1 MEAKYEPKKFET
13 KIYKQWEQNKL
24 FIPRIEKGKKPFTV
38 LLPPPNANDPLHIG
52 HALYV
57 IEDILCRWHRMKG
70 EPTLFLPGTDHAGI
84 ETQYVFE
91 KKLRKKGK
99 SRFDYDRETLYK
111 MIEDYVEENRGIA
124 KEQMKKLGFS
134 LDWTREKYTLNP
146 EIVKTVL
153 SIFRR
158 LYNDGLVYRE
168 EKMVNYCPKCGT
180 AFSNLEVEYVER
192 TDPLYYMKYGPFVLA
207 TVRPETKFGDTAVAV
222 HPEDKRYQDWIG
234 KEFIYESLIG
244 PRKMVVIA
252 DKSVDPEFG
261 TGAVKVTPGHDPNDF
276 KIAQRHNLPIVK
288 VIGRNGKMNENA
300 GRFSG
305 LTIKEAREKVV
316 KELEQ
321 KGEIVKIEK
330 NYVHRVGTCYR
341 CGTVIEPT
349 LMPQWFIKIK
359 PLAEPAIEAVKKNKV
374 GIFPERFKKLYL
386 NWMENIYDWN
396 ISRQIV
402 WGPRIP
408 AWYCLEC
415 NPSIEITFIDKA
427 GKNVSGTYLSLKND
441 YSFAEIKKGLQSLI
455 APKEATYFLEKG
467 SCPQCHA
474 KKVLQETDTFDTWFS
489 SGQWPLTTL
498 GYPNGKDFQYFY
510 PTSVLD
516 TMWDILFFWVA
527 RMIMFGLY
535 LTNEVPFEMAH
546 MHCRVVDKSGQKMSK
561 SKGNVIDP
569 IEVCDKYGTDALRM
583 ALVFGASPGSDI
595 CLSDDKFK
603 AMRNFTNKVW
613 NAARF
618 IYILAE
624 TEEWKIDWEAKKTKE
639 DEAILK
645 ESNRIAREVNR
656 QLENYRFGLALERI
670 YEFFWHSFCDQY
682 IEKSKSRPAQALP
695 TLFEVLIKSLKL
707 LHPFAPFVT
716 EAIYQELKAKAGK
729 NNFFDAD
736 YLAIASWPTKK

>member
-374 GIFPERFKKLYL
+374 GIFPKRFKKLYL

-535 LTNEVPFEMAH
+535 LTNEVPFKMAH

-624 TEEWKIDWEAKKTKE
+624 AEEWKIDWEAKKTKE